1 MLRHGLPPYVP
12 DLLLRVFGAWDTSLW
27 SAGLTAAALPVTAWA
42 LRAWWRTN
50 LVLLGSAAGAL
61 QQALQQN
68 QQQSG
73 EGSPPGSAAAAQVQQ
88 QSQPPA
94 KSLAHLVAAAVA
106 VFRGVCLTTAANSC
120 IGLLYTQGASNTM
133 MALTAATGAAA
144 LAAAVASV
152 ALLQQ
157 RHTQT
162 APNSSS
168 SSSAAGSQTLL
179 ALFGAEAAWLAA
191 VAGLGSLVSTAAAV
205 VLGGSLILLHNSVV
219 APALSQYRAAAGD
232 VVEVHVGLKLAGT
245 RPVFDSTYA
254 EQPLRVEVGRVP
266 EEVLQLWEAASADLG
281 SAPQSSQA
289 EAEQQQQGTGSSSSS
304 SAGDGGDDS
313 SSEAGVEPLLT
324 KSLGEVQ
331 RDIQGWMEDPSA
343 RWDAL
348 RPFVAAASEGLFLG
362 DTVSVPLYNPKGA
375 GFWSPHFTWWQP
387 IAEVAEKFKGNM
399 PGMGDVFWYPVADG
413 AAVPTRVNAVG
424 QDYVELDAN
433 WGVTDTELELQV
445 QLVRLQKPQA

>member
-1 MLRHGLPPYVP
+1 MP
-12 DLLLRVFGAWDTSLW
+12 DLLLRVFGVWDTSLW
-27 SAGLTAAALPVTAWA
+27 GAGLAAAALPVTAWA

-61 QQALQQN
+61 QSALQQN

-73 EGSPPGSAAAAQVQQ
+73 EDSPPASAAAAAQVQQ

-120 IGLLYTQGASNTM
+120 VGLLYTQAASNTT

-157 RHTQT
+157 LHTQT

-168 SSSAAGSQTLL
+168 SSAARSQTLL

-232 VVEVHVGLKLAGT
+232 AVEVHVGLKLAGT

-266 EEVLQLWEAASADLG
+266 QEVLQLWEEAPADLG

-289 EAEQQQQGTGSSSSS
+289 EQQQGTGSSSSS
-304 SAGDGGDDS
+304 SAGDGGADDSS
-313 SSEAGVEPLLT
+313 SSEAGVEPSLS

-331 RDIQGWMEDPSA
+331 QDIQGWMEDPSA

-348 RPFVAAASEGLFLG
+348 RPFVAAASDGLFLG
-362 DTVSVPLYNPKGA
+362 DTVCVPLYNPAGV

-399 PGMGDVFWYPVADG
+399 PGVGDVFWYPVADG